1 MNDLNSCL
9 IEGTLKSRTETE
21 FYTDFVIDVVR
32 HDLAENGELVEV
44 HAEVPCRIIPGSM
57 RDVFKKYA
65 KINYGV
71 RIVGHLSGTPEKIV
85 LVAEHIEYRL
95 HKKAEKKEA

>member
-1 MNDLNSCL
+1 MNDLNNCL

-32 HDLAENGELVEV
+32 HDLAENGELIEV
-44 HAEVPCRIIPGSM
+44 HAEIPCRIIPGSM
-57 RDVFKKYA
+57 RDVFKKYS
-65 KINYGV
+65 KINYGI

-95 HKKAEKKEA
+95 QKKKEA